1 MEWGVTLDDY
11 FRCKQTLLPS
21 FIKHFFQVAT
31 PNLIHPALDP
41 LKLPI
46 RAVTAML
53 TVIRMTIQ
61 AFSVTKQMA
70 YANQVIKSRKL
81 KVI

>member
-1 MEWGVTLDDY
+1 MEWGVTIDDY

-21 FIKHFFQVAT
+21 YIKHFFQVAT
-31 PNLIHPALDP
+31 PNPARIL
-41 LKLPI
+41 LLPI

-53 TVIRMTIQ
+53 TVILMTIQ

>member
-1 MEWGVTLDDY
+1 MEWGVTIDDY
-11 FRCKQTLLPS
+11 FRCKQPRLPS

-31 PNLIHPALDP
+31 PNQIKAAPQRQNQAAP
-41 LKLPI
+41 
-46 RAVTAML
+46 AML
-53 TVIRMTIQ
+53 NVIQMTIQ